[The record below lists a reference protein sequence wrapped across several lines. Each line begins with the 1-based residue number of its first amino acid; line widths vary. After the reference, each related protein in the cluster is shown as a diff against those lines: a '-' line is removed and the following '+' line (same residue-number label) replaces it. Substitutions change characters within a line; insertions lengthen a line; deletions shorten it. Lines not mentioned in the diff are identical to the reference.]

1 MIDKEFQTICLYK
14 HNADSYRIIKSA
26 YELGEKVVGIVHATG
41 TGKSY
46 NALQL
51 AYDNKDKKIIYIVPS
66 NGIIEHIKKII
77 DNNSNL
83 NLERD
88 FHNIEF
94 RTYQSFISLSKEE
107 IKNIK
112 CDLLIL
118 DEFHHIGAPIWGSR
132 IDTIVETHPKMKIFG
147 MTAYTVR
154 DRGTSYE
161 RDMANPDTDE
171 LFSGKIK
178 SRYDLCD
185 AMIDGVLP
193 KPIYIGAHHNL
204 IDKEQK
210 LEEKVKE
217 LNATTREYQE
227 YMAILLAVKR
237 RIQEAPS
244 IPKILRKNIKPN
256 GKYIYFCPPCSEE
269 GTNDIET
276 IKKQALT
283 WFKQFI
289 KEEDIIVYTSTSDMG
304 SVGKL
309 NRDAFYDDVTL
320 EGEKVDSKF
329 RIMFAINQYNEGIHA
344 PNIDGVIMGRGT
356 TSDIVYFEQLGRAL
370 AVRGNT
376 KEMYDEL
383 EKCELEELIQM
394 CKSRDIKIKEN
405 IEKEEIIEK
414 LIAPIIID
422 LAGNYEFIKEL
433 ENDLKNR
440 IKNIQSNG
448 LGSHRDIKIRDA
460 SFDISIENQDLF
472 EMLMYVSDKLKMT
485 WEDYYNLAE
494 SYYKHHEHLNIPYSF
509 KTTNGYEYDEEGI
522 KLGNWIN
529 TQRQAYK
536 GQGQRNLTEE
546 RKKLLEKIGM
556 VFVDVNF
563 EKWMK
568 KYKLAES
575 YYKHHEHLNIP
586 YSFKTTNGYEYDE
599 EGVNLGKWISRQRQ
613 AYKGYGATKI
623 TEEQIKLL
631 EKIGMVPDVY
641 NDTWMK
647 NYNLAKSYYKHHGHL
662 NIPQRFK
669 TTNGYEYDEEGFNLG
684 NWIICQRQS
693 YKGQGT
699 CKLTEEQKKLLEKIG
714 MVFDVH
720 SDDWMK
726 KYKLAESYYKRHG
739 NSEIPRNFKTTNGY
753 EYDEQGIN
761 LGRWISNQRQ
771 AYKGYGT
778 TKITEEQIKLLEKIG
793 MNFDNV
799 NFEKWMKNYNLAE
812 SYYKHHGHLNIPY
825 SFKITNGYEYDE
837 EGVNLGRWIN
847 TQRQAYKGYGATK
860 ITEEQIKLLEKIGM
874 VPDVYND
881 TWMKNYNLAK
891 SYYKHHG
898 HLNIPQR
905 FKTTNGYE
913 YDEEGFNLGN
923 WIICQRQSYKGQ
935 GTHKLTEEQKKL
947 LEKIGMIWFDENTDK
962 KLQNEIINEQNKKK
976 KKMEI
981 LNRLK
986 SYLNT
991 LDENKSYSKE
1001 EINSGFVKKLNM

>member
-1 MIDKEFQTICLYK
+1 MIDKEFQTICLYN

-88 FHNIEF
+88 FHNLEF

-304 SVGKL
+304 NIGKL

-394 CKSRDIKIKEN
+394 CKSRDIQIKEN

-613 AYKGYGATKI
+613 AYKG
-623 TEEQIKLL
+623 
-631 EKIGMVPDVY
+631 
-641 NDTWMK
+641 
-647 NYNLAKSYYKHHGHL
+647 
-662 NIPQRFK
+662 
-669 TTNGYEYDEEGFNLG
+669 
-684 NWIICQRQS
+684 
-693 YKGQGT
+693 QGT
-699 CKLTEEQKKLLEKIG
+699 YKLTEEQK
-714 MVFDVH
+714 
-720 SDDWMK
+720 
-726 KYKLAESYYKRHG
+726 
-739 NSEIPRNFKTTNGY
+739 
-753 EYDEQGIN
+753 
-761 LGRWISNQRQ
+761 
-771 AYKGYGT
+771 
-778 TKITEEQIKLLEKIG
+778 
-793 MNFDNV
+793 
-799 NFEKWMKNYNLAE
+799 
-812 SYYKHHGHLNIPY
+812 
-825 SFKITNGYEYDE
+825 
-837 EGVNLGRWIN
+837 
-847 TQRQAYKGYGATK
+847 
-860 ITEEQIKLLEKIGM
+860 KLLEKIGM

-947 LEKIGMIWFDENTDK
+947 LEKIGIVLDVHSDNWMKKYKLAESYYEHHGNLEIPIKFKTTNGYEYDEEGINLGIWINTQRQAYKGQGTPKLTEQQIKLLEKIGMVPDVYSDNWMKKYNLAESYYNHYGHLNIPQNFKTTNGYEYDEQGVKLGIWIKIQRQAYKGQGTPKLTEQQIKLLEKIEMIWFDENTDK